1 MNQFY
6 LTIDL
11 LRDRLSN
18 NVNVNTVIVAKK
30 GDEDLYKKNIYPLT
44 VINPISADFSNSRVT
59 FYTFEIAA
67 LDQRDVSK
75 SVPLNKFDG
84 NDNYI
89 DNLNITSTI
98 INDLVNYL
106 RLQNNDNL
114 IELVS
119 VTDANKVEMS
129 GFNLL
134 DGWFITLKLSI
145 PNTQNYC

>member
-11 LRDRLSN
+11 LKQRLLN
-18 NVNVNTVIVAKK
+18 NVNVNTVIEARD
-30 GDEDLYKKNIYPLT
+30 GDKDLYKKNIYPLA
-44 VINPISADFSNSRVT
+44 VVNPISADFSNSRVT
-59 FYTFEIAA
+59 FFTFEVAV
-67 LDQRDVSK
+67 LDQRDISK
-75 SVPLNKFDG
+75 EPGDKYNG

-89 DNLNITSTI
+89 DNLNITSAI

-106 RLQNNDNL
+106 RLQNNDDL

-129 GFNLL
+129 GYNLL
-134 DGWFITLKLSI
+134 DGWFITLKLSV

>member
-6 LTIDL
+6 LAIDL
-11 LRDRLSN
+11 LKQRLLN
-18 NVNVNTVIVAKK
+18 NVNVNTVIEARD
-30 GDEDLYKKNIYPLT
+30 GDKDLYKKNIYPLA
-44 VINPISADFSNSRVT
+44 VVNPTSADFSNSRVT
-59 FYTFEIAA
+59 FFTFEVAV
-67 LDQRDVSK
+67 LDQRDISK
-75 SVPLNKFDG
+75 EPGDKYNG

-106 RLQNNDNL
+106 RLQNNDDL

-129 GFNLL
+129 GYNLL
-134 DGWFITLKLSI
+134 DGWFITLKLSV

>member
-11 LRDRLSN
+11 LKQRLLN
-18 NVNVNTVIVAKK
+18 NVNVNTVIEARD
-30 GDEDLYKKNIYPLT
+30 GDKDLYKKNIYPLA
-44 VINPISADFSNSRVT
+44 VVNPTSADFSNSRVT
-59 FYTFEIAA
+59 FFTFEVAV
-67 LDQRDVSK
+67 LDQRDISK
-75 SVPLNKFDG
+75 EPGDKYNG

-89 DNLNITSTI
+89 DNLNITSAI

-106 RLQNNDNL
+106 RLQNNDDL

-129 GFNLL
+129 GYNSL
-134 DGWFITLKLSI
+134 DGWFITLKLSV

>member
-11 LRDRLSN
+11 LKQRLLN
-18 NVNVNTVIVAKK
+18 NVNVNTVIEARD
-30 GDEDLYKKNIYPLT
+30 GDKDLYKKNIYPLA
-44 VINPISADFSNSRVT
+44 VVNPISADFSNSRVT
-59 FYTFEIAA
+59 FFTFEVAV
-67 LDQRDVSK
+67 LDQRDISK
-75 SVPLNKFDG
+75 EPGDKYNG

-89 DNLNITSTI
+89 DNLNITSAI

-106 RLQNNDNL
+106 RLQNNDDL

-129 GFNLL
+129 GYNLL
-134 DGWFITLKLSI
+134 DGFYITLKLSI

>member
-11 LRDRLSN
+11 LKQRLLN
-18 NVNVNTVIVAKK
+18 NVNVNTVIEARD
-30 GDEDLYKKNIYPLT
+30 GDKDLYKKNIYPLA
-44 VINPISADFSNSRVT
+44 VVNPVSADFSNSRVT
-59 FYTFEIAA
+59 FFTFEIAV
-67 LDQRDVSK
+67 LDQRDISK
-75 SVPLNKFDG
+75 EPGDKYNG

-106 RLQNNDNL
+106 RLQNNDDL

-129 GFNLL
+129 GYNLL
-134 DGWFITLKLSI
+134 DGWFITLKLSV

>member
-11 LRDRLSN
+11 LKQRLLN
-18 NVNVNTVIVAKK
+18 NVNVNTVIEARD
-30 GDEDLYKKNIYPLT
+30 GDKDLYKKNIYPLA
-44 VINPISADFSNSRVT
+44 VVNPISADFSNSRVT
-59 FYTFEIAA
+59 FFTFEIAV
-67 LDQRDVSK
+67 LDQRDISK
-75 SVPLNKFDG
+75 EPGDKYNG

-106 RLQNNDNL
+106 RLQNNDDL

-129 GFNLL
+129 GYNLL
-134 DGWFITLKLSI
+134 DGWFITLKLSV

>member
-11 LRDRLSN
+11 LKQRLLN
-18 NVNVNTVIVAKK
+18 NVNVNTVIEARD
-30 GDEDLYKKNIYPLT
+30 GDKDLYKKNIYPLA
-44 VINPISADFSNSRVT
+44 VVNPISADFSNSRVT
-59 FYTFEIAA
+59 FFTFEIAV
-67 LDQRDVSK
+67 LDQRDISK
-75 SVPLNKFDG
+75 EPGDKYNG

-106 RLQNNDNL
+106 RLQNNDDL

-129 GFNLL
+129 GYNLL
-134 DGWFITLKLSI
+134 DGFFITIKLSI

>member
-11 LRDRLSN
+11 LKQRLLN
-18 NVNVNTVIVAKK
+18 NVNVNTVIEARD
-30 GDEDLYKKNIYPLT
+30 GDKDLYKKNIYPLA
-44 VINPISADFSNSRVT
+44 VVNPTSADFSNSKVT
-59 FYTFEIAA
+59 FFTFEVAV
-67 LDQRDVSK
+67 LDQRDISK
-75 SVPLNKFDG
+75 EPGDKYNG

-89 DNLNITSTI
+89 DNLNITSAI

-106 RLQNNDNL
+106 RLQNNDDL

-119 VTDANKVEMS
+119 VTDANRVENS
-129 GFNLL
+129 DFNLL
-134 DGWFITLKLSI
+134 DGFFITIKLSI

>member
-11 LRDRLSN
+11 IKQRLLN
-18 NVNVNTVIVAKK
+18 NVNVNTVIEARD
-30 GDEDLYKKNIYPLT
+30 GDKDLYKKNIYPLA
-44 VINPISADFSNSRVT
+44 VVNPTSADFSNSRVT
-59 FYTFEIAA
+59 FFTFEVAV
-67 LDQRDVSK
+67 LDQRDISK
-75 SVPLNKFDG
+75 EPGDKYNG

-89 DNLNITSTI
+89 DNLNITSAI

-106 RLQNNDNL
+106 RLQNNDDL

-129 GFNLL
+129 GYNLL
-134 DGWFITLKLSI
+134 DGFYITIKLSI

>member
-11 LRDRLSN
+11 LKQRLLN
-18 NVNVNTVIVAKK
+18 NVNVNTVIEARD
-30 GDEDLYKKNIYPLT
+30 GDKDLYKKNIYPLA
-44 VINPISADFSNSRVT
+44 VVNPTSADFSNSRVT
-59 FYTFEIAA
+59 FFTFEVAV
-67 LDQRDVSK
+67 LDQRDISK
-75 SVPLNKFDG
+75 EPGDKYNG
-84 NDNYI
+84 NDNYV
-89 DNLNITSTI
+89 DNLNITSAI

-106 RLQNNDNL
+106 RLQNNDDL

-129 GFNLL
+129 GYNLL
-134 DGWFITLKLSI
+134 DGWFITLKLSV

>member
-11 LRDRLSN
+11 LRERLSN

-30 GDEDLYKKNIYPLT
+30 GDEDLYKKNIYPLA
-44 VINPISADFSNSRVT
+44 VVNPISADFSNSRVT
-59 FYTFEIAA
+59 FFTFEIAV
-67 LDQRDVSK
+67 LDQRDISK
-75 SVPLNKFDG
+75 EPGDKYNG

-106 RLQNNDNL
+106 RLQNNDDL

-129 GFNLL
+129 DYNLL
-134 DGWFITLKLSI
+134 DGWFITIKLSV

>member
-11 LRDRLSN
+11 LKQRLLN
-18 NVNVNTVIVAKK
+18 NVNVNTVIEARD
-30 GDEDLYKKNIYPLT
+30 GDKDLYKKNIYPLA
-44 VINPISADFSNSRVT
+44 VVNPISADFSNSRVT
-59 FYTFEIAA
+59 FFTFEIAV
-67 LDQRDVSK
+67 LDQRDISK
-75 SVPLNKFDG
+75 EPGDKYNG

-106 RLQNNDNL
+106 RLQNNDDL

-129 GFNLL
+129 GYNLL
-134 DGWFITLKLSI
+134 DGFYITLKLSI

>member
-11 LRDRLSN
+11 LKQRLLN
-18 NVNVNTVIVAKK
+18 NVNVNTVIEARD
-30 GDEDLYKKNIYPLT
+30 GDKDLYKKNIYPLA
-44 VINPISADFSNSRVT
+44 VVNPTSADFSNSRVT
-59 FYTFEIAA
+59 FFTFEVAV
-67 LDQRDVSK
+67 LDQRDISK
-75 SVPLNKFDG
+75 EPGDKYNG
-84 NDNYI
+84 NDNYV
-89 DNLNITSTI
+89 DNLNITSAI

-106 RLQNNDNL
+106 RLQNNDDL

-134 DGWFITLKLSI
+134 DGWFITLKLSV

>member
-11 LRDRLSN
+11 LKQRLLN
-18 NVNVNTVIVAKK
+18 NVNVNTVIEARD
-30 GDEDLYKKNIYPLT
+30 GDKDLYKKNIYPLA
-44 VINPISADFSNSRVT
+44 VVNPVSADFSNSRVT
-59 FYTFEIAA
+59 FFTFEIAV
-67 LDQRDVSK
+67 LDQRDISK
-75 SVPLNKFDG
+75 EPGDKYNG

-89 DNLNITSTI
+89 DNLNITSAI

-106 RLQNNDNL
+106 RLQNNDDL

-129 GFNLL
+129 GYNLL
-134 DGWFITLKLSI
+134 DGFYITLKLSI

>member
-11 LRDRLSN
+11 LKQRLLN
-18 NVNVNTVIVAKK
+18 NVNVNTVIEARD
-30 GDEDLYKKNIYPLT
+30 GDKDLYKKNIYPLA
-44 VINPISADFSNSRVT
+44 VVNPTSADFSNSKVT
-59 FYTFEIAA
+59 FFTFEVAV
-67 LDQRDVSK
+67 LDQRDISK
-75 SVPLNKFDG
+75 EPGDKYNG

-89 DNLNITSTI
+89 DNLNITSAI

-106 RLQNNDNL
+106 RLQNNDDL

-129 GFNLL
+129 GYNLL
-134 DGWFITLKLSI
+134 DGFYITLKLSI

>member
-11 LRDRLSN
+11 LKQRLID
-18 NVNVNTVIVAKK
+18 NVNVNTVIEARD
-30 GDEDLYKKNIYPLT
+30 GDKDLYKKNIYPLA
-44 VINPISADFSNSRVT
+44 VVNPISGDFSNSRVT
-59 FYTFEIAA
+59 FFTFEIAV
-67 LDQRDVSK
+67 LDQRDISK
-75 SVPLNKFDG
+75 EPGDKYNG

>member
-11 LRDRLSN
+11 LRDRLSS

-30 GDEDLYKKNIYPLT
+30 GDEDLYKKNIYPLA
-44 VINPISADFSNSRVT
+44 VINPTTADFTNSKVT
-59 FYTFEIAA
+59 FFTFEIAA

-75 SVPLNKFDG
+75 SAPLNKFDG

-106 RLQNNDNL
+106 RLQNNEDL

-119 VTDANKVEMS
+119 VTDANRVENS
-129 GFNLL
+129 DFNLL
-134 DGWFITLKLSI
+134 DGFFITIKLSI

>member
-11 LRDRLSN
+11 LKQRLLN
-18 NVNVNTVIVAKK
+18 NVNVNTVIEARD
-30 GDEDLYKKNIYPLT
+30 GDKDLYKKNIYPLA
-44 VINPISADFSNSRVT
+44 VVNPTSADFSNSRVT
-59 FYTFEIAA
+59 FFTFEVAV
-67 LDQRDVSK
+67 LDQRDISK
-75 SVPLNKFDG
+75 EPGDKYNG
-84 NDNYI
+84 NDNYV
-89 DNLNITSTI
+89 DNLNITSAI

-106 RLQNNDNL
+106 RLQNNDDL

-129 GFNLL
+129 GYNLL
-134 DGWFITLKLSI
+134 DGFYITLKLSI